1 MAGST
6 FQVAFDFKG
15 LPMVRLVLLIV
26 ATFVSN
32 TVAADELP
40 RRKSGLWSMSV
51 TMPGAS
57 IPLTMQQCIDEKTD
71 DITGTMADKSKT
83 CRNQTK
89 RTGDRLS
96 FDSICKTGKTTSTT
110 RGVFV
115 GDFKSGY
122 TVESTT
128 AFEPPVAGM
137 REGVTKAA
145 AQWTG
150 PCKSDMKPGDVV
162 MSNGARFNV
171 NDYKAAKKK

>member
-1 MAGST
+1 MN
-6 FQVAFDFKG
+6 
-15 LPMVRLVLLIV
+15 RLLILV
-26 ATFVSN
+26 FAALFASTA
-32 TVAADELP
+32 AADELP

-57 IPLTMQQCIDEKTD
+57 VPLTMQQCVDEKTD

-128 AFEPPVAGM
+128 TFEPPVAGM